1 MILLAAISGAT
12 GYEWSYAN
20 DHVAGTKHR
29 SQEQDM
35 KRGIA
40 VVLAAAANTVVGQF
54 QTRTAVFAC
63 SN

>member
-1 MILLAAISGAT
+1 
-12 GYEWSYAN
+12 
-20 DHVAGTKHR
+20 
-29 SQEQDM
+29 M

-54 QTRTAVFAC
+54 QTRTAVFVC